1 MSDKK
6 RLEEQIEETREK
18 MYCAYMNNVD
28 FLDVLIIS
36 QQLDCLLNKLEKLR
50 KEKPSLWE
58 SEGNKD

>member
-50 KEKPSLWE
+50 KEKPSHW
-58 SEGNKD
+58 

>member
-6 RLEEQIEETREK
+6 RFEEQIEETREK

-58 SEGNKD
+58 SEGNQH

>member
-58 SEGNKD
+58 SEGNQH